1 MREAPAG
8 RGLQEAL
15 RERAPRGSGLRSR
28 RRRSRWGDGLHL
40 RRPLAARP
48 VGILRTVGAA
58 GPFPFDRPGG
68 VLRRPL
74 LLSGSRRRCRLSGS
88 RRRRGRTGLAWQGPG
103 QGPGAAGV
111 LPAAARV
118 PERQDAADLRVLPP
132 GAEPARREPAVPDE
146 TVWPGRHR
154 RAQAALGAR
163 PAGRARGGG
172 VEGRRPDPARPG
184 LRHAADGDRV
194 PRRRRGRPDPVRP
207 VGVRRLDGR
216 RALHPAPG
224 VSARRAAAPRR
235 LPVRPGP
242 GRAALRAPMGGP
254 RHAPAA
260 ASGGGRYS
268 QETGWKAS

>member
-1 MREAPAG
+1 M
-8 RGLQEAL
+8 
-15 RERAPRGSGLRSR
+15 
-28 RRRSRWGDGLHL
+28 
-40 RRPLAARP
+40 
-48 VGILRTVGAA
+48 
-58 GPFPFDRPGG
+58 
-68 VLRRPL
+68 
-74 LLSGSRRRCRLSGS
+74 SGS
-88 RRRRGRTGLAWQGPG
+88 RRRRGRTGLRGRE
-103 QGPGAAGV
+103 PGAAGV

-118 PERQDAADLRVLPP
+118 PGRQDAADLRVLPP

-224 VSARRAAAPRR
+224 VSARAGRQLLVGCRSGLGQDERRCGLRWEGRDMHRQQHQGEGGTRKKQAGKLHDPRFINWQIKGDR
-235 LPVRPGP
+235 
-242 GRAALRAPMGGP
+242 
-254 RHAPAA
+254 
-260 ASGGGRYS
+260 
-268 QETGWKAS
+268 Q